1 MIEKGL
7 PVEDETIKRD
17 ALPWLKDPNMKIS
30 VMQFLKDCIGKDLSR
45 ISLPV
50 IMSMPVSI
58 LQKMAETQEYNY
70 LIDKAV

>member
-1 MIEKGL
+1 
-7 PVEDETIKRD
+7 
-17 ALPWLKDPNMKIS
+17 MKIS

-70 LIDKAV
+70 LIDKAVQEKDDPVKRMMYLCIY